1 MGQSL
6 KIVLRMMKLTL
17 ILLFIFYPGYCG
29 AMGGKFCRGSGG
41 YSGKCSHRVDCK
53 GSSFSFSTTC
63 GFGHVCC
70 KTRGDVVPSEVE
82 FPLSCGKSTLHLP
95 HRGTGSSQRRH
106 GTNLA
111 QPGQLPWMVSFVY
124 QRSGENF
131 CGPGAQG
138 GMPEHVRQLGGLQG
152 GDRQGYDL
160 CWRRRSGRVCWRQW
174 SSPDGAAV

>member
-1 MGQSL
+1 MLQQVRNDILLFPQWPNCTGIVIILEIPGTNYWTTMILLLQSL

-17 ILLFIFYPGYCG
+17 ILLFIFYPGYGG

-70 KTRGDVVPSEVE
+70 KTRGDVVTSEVE
-82 FPLSCGKSTLHLP
+82 LPPSCGKSTLHLP
-95 HRGTGSSQRRH
+95 HRGAGSSPRRH

-111 QPGQLPWMVSFVY
+111 KPGQLPWMVSFVY
-124 QRSGENF
+124 Q
-131 CGPGAQG
+131 
-138 GMPEHVRQLGGLQG
+138 VRYSRGLVKIT
-152 GDRQGYDL
+152 L
-160 CWRRRSGRVCWRQW
+160 SV
-174 SSPDGAAV
+174 